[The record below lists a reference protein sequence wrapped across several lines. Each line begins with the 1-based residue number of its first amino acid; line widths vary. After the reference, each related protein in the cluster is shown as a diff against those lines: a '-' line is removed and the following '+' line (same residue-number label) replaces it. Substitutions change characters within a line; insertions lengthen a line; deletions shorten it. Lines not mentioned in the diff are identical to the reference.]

1 MTQILP
7 TSLDYTD
14 KDKASLTLRLQAL
27 IRSVFPSWTDFNVAN
42 FGEILIELYAFV
54 GDVLTY
60 YQDNQARES
69 RLVTATQRQNILNL
83 AAMLGYAAQGA
94 EAAQAD
100 VTIVLGSPPVGT
112 VTIPAGSVIL
122 TANITNAV
130 AFQTLEDTD
139 FTAGQNPPSI
149 AGVLVENS
157 TNQSDSF
164 SSSGLPDQSFT
175 LSQTPFLDTSNGTPI
190 TVVTAGDGTYTEVA
204 NFLDSDSTDR
214 NFTVSVDSNGRATLT
229 FGDGVNGTI
238 PSGSI
243 DVSYRTGGGSAG
255 NVEPGTINRMQGSFV
270 DSLGNP
276 VFVSVTNPQKAQG
289 GVPAQTNAQ
298 IQVAAPA
305 SLRANTRTVS
315 LEDYEINAL
324 RVPGVARAVLVTS
337 NQSAAVAEN
346 TGDLYIVPVGGGTA
360 SQSLLNAVIT
370 MVTVTYPNTLTFQTN
385 AFSAIYL
392 PMNIFCRFYKT
403 KGTSSAQ
410 AGANLRATLASF
422 FAVQNANGTPNE
434 AIDFGSNLTD
444 VNGNP
449 APYLSINALMEA
461 MGPQNGGSGLEGGTA
476 GIARLG
482 GNPSDFLLNGAH
494 ADATLTA
501 VQFPQL
507 GTVTLL
513 DGDTGLQV

>member
-1 MTQILP
+1 MTQQIIP
-7 TSLDYTD
+7 ASLDYTD
-14 KDKASLTLRLQAL
+14 KDKASLTLRIQAL

-42 FGEILIELYAFV
+42 FGEILIECFAFT

-69 RLVTATQRQNILNL
+69 RLVTATQRQNIINL

-130 AFQTLEDTD
+130 AFQTLEDTV
-139 FTAGQNPPSI
+139 FSAGQNPPSI

-190 TVVTAGDGTYTEVA
+190 TVVTAGDGAYTEVA
-204 NFLDSDSTDR
+204 NFLDSNSTDR

-315 LEDYEINAL
+315 REDYVINAQ
-324 RVPGVARAVLVTS
+324 RVPGVARALMVTS
-337 NQSAAVAEN
+337 NEDAAVQEN
-346 TGDLYIVPVGGGTA
+346 TGDLYIVPVGGGVAT
-360 SQSLLNAVIT
+360 QSLLNAVIT
-370 MVTVTYPNTLTFQTN
+370 SVTVTYPNTLTFQTN
-385 AFSAIYL
+385 AFTAIYL
-392 PMNIFCRFYKT
+392 GVNVFVRFYKQ
-403 KGTSSAQ
+403 KGFSGAQ
-410 AGANLRATLASF
+410 LGVNLRATLASF
-422 FAVQNANGTPNE
+422 VRIQNNDGTPNTG
-434 AIDFGSNLTD
+434 IDFGANLTD
-444 VNGNP
+444 TNGNP
-449 APYLSINALMEA
+449 APYLEINDLLVAL
-461 MGPQNGGSGLEGGTA
+461 QTTA
-476 GIARLG
+476 GVREIG
-482 GNPSDFLLNGAH
+482 GNPSDFLLNSAH
-494 ADATLTA
+494 ADVTIPT

-507 GTVTLL
+507 GVVTLI
-513 DGDTGLQV
+513 DGDTGLAV